1 MTAHQGQ
8 HLTADE
14 VYLFAKEKM
23 PNIGIATVY
32 RTLER
37 LATIGVLYKSVFE
50 PGRYR
55 YELYDDTS
63 HYHHHVICLGCGMIF
78 EVEEDLLFNLE
89 QSLQNKGFKIVDHDL
104 KFFGY
109 CPACKENWQETSNQL
124 EAGDK
129 K

>member
-1 MTAHQGQ
+1 MPAKGIKAKLQKNNYRLTQQREVVLDVMTAHQGQ

-63 HYHHHVICLGCGMIF
+63 WGTAFILAFPIIMESH
-78 EVEEDLLFNLE
+78 
-89 QSLQNKGFKIVDHDL
+89 S
-104 KFFGY
+104 
-109 CPACKENWQETSNQL
+109 T
-124 EAGDK
+124 
-129 K
+129 